1 MASISKELLK
11 KLVSE
16 GFFDTQRP
24 IEEVVS
30 RLDQKGFSISGKKI
44 SLLSQLLA
52 FLCQED
58 ILIREKDE
66 RGKWEYKKLKN
77 E

>member
-1 MASISKELLK
+1 MAAISKDLLK
-11 KLVSE
+11 KLVNE
-16 GFFDTQRP
+16 GFFDTHKYV
-24 IEEVVS
+24 EDVVS
-30 RLDQKGFSISGKKI
+30 RLDQKGFSITGRKI

-66 RGKWEYKKLKN
+66 QDKWRYKKR
-77 E
+77 